1 MEIAGLIVSLIALS
15 LAIFTYF
22 KHDLKIKKQDTLLKS
37 YQIEKIN
44 QEREQAKKAIIEA
57 NVIKHN
63 KGKRIVKIYN
73 KGKSLAKNV
82 NVYIPKNNGYEILKN
97 PSPIDIKSLNS
108 AEIILIAFTN
118 SPDKIKIEF
127 EWSDDYMDLNK
138 DSQTI
143 QI

>member
-1 MEIAGLIVSLIALS
+1 MEIAGLIISLAALS

-22 KHDLKIKKQDTLLKS
+22 KHDLKIKKQDSLLKTH
-37 YQIEKIN
+37 QIEKIN
-44 QEREQAKKAIIEA
+44 QEREQEKKAIIEA

-63 KGKRIVKIYN
+63 KSKRIIKIYN
-73 KGKSLAKNV
+73 KGKSTAKNV
-82 NVYIPKNNGYEILKN
+82 KVHIPDDNGYEIMTN

-108 AEIILIAFTN
+108 VEIILLAFN
-118 SPDKIKIEF
+118 SSPDKVKIDF
-127 EWSDDYMDLNK
+127 EWDDEFMKLNK